1 MSSDERRSVLRLRS
15 GVEWERV
22 DDEIV
27 ALDLSSSAYL
37 AVNDT
42 GTVLWPRVAAG
53 TTETALVEELT
64 ARFDI
69 DVGRARAD
77 VQAFVDRLRSL
88 ALVEER

>member
-1 MSSDERRSVLRLRS
+1 MSSAPRRPVLRLRS

-42 GTVLWPRVAAG
+42 GALLWPLVAAG
-53 TTETALVEELT
+53 TTEGALVDELT
-64 ARFDI
+64 ACFDI
-69 DVGRARAD
+69 DVERARAD
-77 VQAFVDRLRSL
+77 VGAFVDRLRSL
-88 ALVEER
+88 TLLEDG